1 MKCQEGL
8 DIDIKT
14 HPFSS
19 MPCRMTPNVFSYR
32 SEICSLERDAASARA
47 NTFQQVKYVVREGM
61 YGRDA
66 DNN

>member
-8 DIDIKT
+8 HIGIKT
-14 HPFSS
+14 HPFNS
-19 MPCRMTPNVFSYR
+19 MPCERTPDLFSSR
-32 SEICSLERDAASARA
+32 SEVCSLKRDAGSARG
-47 NTFQQVKYVVREGM
+47 NTFQQVKDVVREGM